1 MIQLIINS
9 RRIQLENL
17 NHIIANNLT
26 ELRKTAKM
34 TQADVAS
41 RLNYSDK
48 AVSKWE
54 RGESMP
60 DIHILKTLADMYRVS
75 VDYLLEE
82 NHGEA
87 SIPEKAKRIIHN
99 NRMIITLLAVSLVWL
114 VATVMYVILGL
125 AMGTLTKLWL
135 AYVAAVPVSLVVLLV
150 FNSIWFNRKFNFAII
165 TGLVWSV
172 LLFTFLLFEIERM
185 WLIFLIGIPAQLIIV
200 FWSRL
205 KSAKNLK

>member
-1 MIQLIINS
+1 M
-9 RRIQLENL
+9 ENL

-26 ELRKTAKM
+26 ELRKTAKL
-34 TQADVAS
+34 TQAEVGE

-60 DIHILKTLADMYRVS
+60 DIHILKTLADMYGVS

-82 NHGEA
+82 NHGEE
-87 SIPEKAKRIIHN
+87 SIPEKARRVIRN
-99 NRMIITLLAVSLVWL
+99 NRIIITLLAVSLVWL

-125 AMGTLTKLWL
+125 AMGTLQKLWF

-205 KSAKNLK
+205 KSAKNIK